1 MLTVFTDFMFGLFMG
16 GVDVEAALHFL
27 FFMVTLILALG
38 FDMGGWLSFDIFGLW
53 RSAFLWRAL

>member
-1 MLTVFTDFMFGLFMG
+1 MLTMFTDFMFGLFMG
-16 GVDVEAALHFL
+16 GVDVVAALHFL

-38 FDMGGWLSFDIFGLW
+38 FDMGGRLSFDIFGLW